1 MHDITVE
8 LGERAY
14 KIHIGKNLAGT
25 LLALADAYASE
36 NRPVA
41 IITCPSILKFHSEL
55 FSEIKKRARV
65 IIETSVDGEG
75 AKTLS
80 EAERIFEKLAQNR
93 IDRSGVILAIGGGVV
108 GDLAGFCAA
117 AFLRG
122 IAFVQVPTTLLAMVD
137 SSVGGKTG
145 VNLRAGKNL
154 VGAFHQPDAVVADMA
169 LLSTLP
175 LREFAAGMAE
185 VIKYGLLGDSAFFEK
200 LETAGKLSWDS
211 VELPDVVRR
220 CCEIKAAVVVADER
234 ETAKENGRALLNLG
248 HTFGHAIE
256 KVAGYGEYLHGEG
269 VAIGCV
275 AAALLSEKLGFAPA
289 GTLVERTRALCEKN
303 ALPVC
308 LRRPLSIDALIAAG
322 GNDKKVVA
330 GKLRY
335 VLLKKIGEAFTT
347 SSVPEAAVR
356 EVWRELGAEVA

>member
-8 LGERAY
+8 LGARAY
-14 KIHIGKNLAGT
+14 KIHIGKNLAETT
-25 LLALADAYASE
+25 LVLADGYAAK
-36 NRPVA
+36 NRPIAVV
-41 IITCPSILKFHSEL
+41 TCPTLPRAHAEL
-55 FSEIKKRARV
+55 FSALEKRARV
-65 IIETSVDGEG
+65 IETSVDGEG

-80 EAERIFEKLAQNR
+80 EAERILEKLARAR
-93 IDRSGVILAIGGGVV
+93 IDRGGVIFAVGGGVV

-117 AFLRG
+117 TFLRG
-122 IAFVQVPTTLLAMVD
+122 IAFVQIPTTLLAMVD

-145 VNLRAGKNL
+145 VNLPAGKNL

-169 LLSTLP
+169 LLATLP
-175 LREFAAGMAE
+175 PREFSAGMAE
-185 VIKYGLLGDSAFFEK
+185 VIKYGMLADANFFEK
-200 LETAGKLSWDS
+200 LEASGTLAWNLP
-211 VELPDVVRR
+211 ELPAVVRR
-220 CCEIKAAVVVADER
+220 CCEIKAAVVAADER

-275 AAALLSEKLGFAPA
+275 AAAMLSEKLGLAPA
-289 GTLVERTRALCEKN
+289 GATVERTRALCEKN
-303 ALPVC
+303 ALPVR
-308 LRRPLSIDALIAAG
+308 LRRPLAVDALVAAG

-347 SSVPEAAVR
+347 SAVPESAVR
-356 EVWRELGAEVA
+356 EVWRELGASA